1 MKTTTQISINIP
13 STWIARLRE
22 LSHKES
28 LRTGKEIIYTDLIR
42 DAILQCH
49 PEMEEKKAKPK

>member
-13 STWIARLRE
+13 STWIAKLRE

-28 LRTGKEIIYTDLIR
+28 LKIGKDLIYTDLIR
-42 DAILQCH
+42 SSILKCY
-49 PEMEEKKAKPK
+49 PEVEEKKK